1 MNHGNI
7 GGIQFYLSLHI
18 IQVWFKKNNEKIKL
32 DSNQHHFS

>member
-7 GGIQFYLSLHI
+7 GGILFYLSLHI
-18 IQVWFKKNNEKIKL
+18 IQVLIIMIKKL